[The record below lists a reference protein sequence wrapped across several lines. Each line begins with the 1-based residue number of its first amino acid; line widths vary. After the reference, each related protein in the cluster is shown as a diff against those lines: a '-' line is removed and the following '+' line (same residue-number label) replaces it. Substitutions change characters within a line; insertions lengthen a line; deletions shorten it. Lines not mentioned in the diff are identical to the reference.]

1 MTIELALAQIWAST
15 LNILPNVIAAIILLL
30 VGWALGKVIGRVVKE
45 VLRRLRLDRYFK
57 FGEAFKVSEIFSI
70 AIAWIIYL
78 VFIKAAVGT
87 LGIAALDEFVGNVLA
102 FIPKIL
108 GAMIIILVGY
118 VIAEYVQR
126 EVTKTKAEYSRIIGK
141 VIFFFTLVI
150 SIAIALPF
158 LQIDTTLI
166 NGIILILVGSIG
178 LGIAIAIGLGLK
190 DTVREMSKKY
200 TKKYTKKK

>member
-1 MTIELALAQIWAST
+1 MSIELALAQIWAST
-15 LNILPNVIAAIILLL
+15 FNILPNVIAAIILLL
-30 VGWALGKVIGRVVKE
+30 VGWVLGKVMGKVVKE
-45 VLRRLRLDRYFK
+45 ILRKLRLDRYFK

-70 AIAWIIYL
+70 AMAWIIYL

-87 LGIAALDEFVGNVLA
+87 LGIVALDEFVGTVLA

-126 EVTKTKAEYSRIIGK
+126 EVTKTKTEYSRTIGK

-166 NGIILILVGSIG
+166 NGIILILVASIG
-178 LGIAIAIGLGLK
+178 LGLAIAIGLGMK
-190 DTVREMSKKY
+190 DTVKEMSKKY
-200 TKKYTKKK
+200 AKKK

>member
-15 LNILPNVIAAIILLL
+15 FNILPNVIAAIILLL
-30 VGWALGKVIGRVVKE
+30 VGWALGKVIGRVAKE
-45 VLRRLRLDRYFK
+45 VLRRLRLDKYFK
-57 FGEAFKVSEIFSI
+57 FREAFKVSEIFSI

-126 EVTKTKAEYSRIIGK
+126 EVTKTKTEYSRTIGK

-200 TKKYTKKK
+200 AKKK

>member
-15 LNILPNVIAAIILLL
+15 FNILPNVIAAIILLL
-30 VGWALGKVIGRVVKE
+30 VGWVLGKVIGKVVKE
-45 VLRRLRLDRYFK
+45 VLRKLRLDRYFK

-87 LGIAALDEFVGNVLA
+87 LGIVALDEFVGSVLA

-118 VIAEYVQR
+118 VIANYVQR
-126 EVTKTKAEYSRIIGK
+126 EVTKTKTEYSKTIGK

-166 NGIILILVGSIG
+166 NGIILILVASIG
-178 LGIAIAIGLGLK
+178 LGLAIAIGLGMK
-190 DTVREMSKKY
+190 DTVKEMSKKY
-200 TKKYTKKK
+200 AKKK

>member
-126 EVTKTKAEYSRIIGK
+126 EVTKTKTEYSRTIGK

-200 TKKYTKKK
+200 AKKK

>member
-30 VGWALGKVIGRVVKE
+30 VGWALGKVIGRVAKE
-45 VLRRLRLDRYFK
+45 VLRRLRLDKYFK
-57 FGEAFKVSEIFSI
+57 FREAFKVSEIFSI

>member
-57 FGEAFKVSEIFSI
+57 FGDAFKVSEIFSI

-126 EVTKTKAEYSRIIGK
+126 EVTKTKTEYSRTIGK

-200 TKKYTKKK
+200 AKKK